1 MDTAINAVFY
11 CLIAGELLI
20 LCFNLSKLRAEQS
33 QQQEKLLSALS
44 DIKRS
49 SEKSG

>member
-1 MDTAINAVFY
+1 METAINVVFL

-33 QQQEKLLSALS
+33 EQQEKLLAALS
-44 DIKRS
+44 KKS
-49 SEKSG
+49 EEKSG